1 MMGPDVVGGATI
13 AALASGFAVWQ
24 VLNRPQ
30 VVSIQPPRRRTA
42 RSRRQEHWLALSGW
56 PLTPR
61 RLAAITWIVGLLG
74 GVLGTAAL
82 RNPAAGIALGYLAS
96 QVPEN
101 AVRRRVR
108 TRWRQLDRAA
118 LASTTNLR
126 FWLMRGTSVLEAL
139 RHIAAQTDEPFRSW
153 MRDCLAD
160 EAAAGDAGARV
171 EDAVRV
177 RAQAIRHV
185 ELMLL
190 ADLLAAERRR
200 GSTLESLEEL
210 VDQWTRR
217 ARADAVRRGTLSGG
231 LLLSKNFIPI
241 AAGILLFLGLTHGAL
256 VGTGLGMVTY
266 GVGFLIVAGAA
277 WMQARIT
284 RQAEAL

>member
-1 MMGPDVVGGATI
+1 MSPGVVGGAAV
-13 AALASGFAVWQ
+13 AALASGFAVWR
-24 VLNRPQ
+24 VLSRPQ
-30 VVSIQPPRRRTA
+30 VVSIQPPRRRPA

-56 PLTPR
+56 PLTPG
-61 RLAAITWIVGLLG
+61 RLTAITWILGLVS
-74 GVLGTAAL
+74 GVVATMAL
-82 RNPAAGIALGYLAS
+82 HNPMAGIALGYLAS

-108 TRWRQLDRAA
+108 ARWHQLDRAA

-126 FWLMRGTSVLEAL
+126 FWLMRGTSVLEVL
-139 RHIAAQTDEPFRSW
+139 RTIAAQTDEPFRSW
-153 MRDCLAD
+153 MRECLAV
-160 EAAAGDAGARV
+160 EATAADGGPRV
-171 EDAVRV
+171 EDAMHV

-190 ADLLAAERRR
+190 ADLLAVERQR
-200 GSTLESLEEL
+200 GSTVESLEEL
-210 VDQWTRR
+210 VEQWTRR

-241 AAGILLFLGLTHGAL
+241 ATGLLLLLGLTHGPL
-256 VGTGLGMVTY
+256 IDTGPGLLTY
-266 GVGFLIVAGAA
+266 GAGFLLVAGAA
-277 WMQARIT
+277 WMQAGIT